1 MQKRTKTKQKNP
13 LTYRRPYPPALSKH
27 SGGEKGEEIELAA
40 NGIQLMPPEHFFGCE
55 ATSVQAAFL
64 LLPQCL
70 LPGASCH
77 AAGTT
82 AALRTTLLRLKE
94 AAR

>member
-1 MQKRTKTKQKNP
+1 
-13 LTYRRPYPPALSKH
+13 
-27 SGGEKGEEIELAA
+27 
-40 NGIQLMPPEHFFGCE
+40 MPPEHFFVSG

-82 AALRTTLLRLKE
+82 AGLRTALLRFEE
-94 AAR
+94 AAH